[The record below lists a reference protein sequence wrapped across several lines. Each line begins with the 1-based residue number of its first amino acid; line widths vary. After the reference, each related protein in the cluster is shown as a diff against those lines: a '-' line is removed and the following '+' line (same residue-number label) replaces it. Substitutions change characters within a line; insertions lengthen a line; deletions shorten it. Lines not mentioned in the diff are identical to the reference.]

1 MLMPAPAS
9 NCWRTDERAGRRQ
22 WCSDGMVYVA
32 VAGRAS
38 STCQTNRRALRRP
51 ASAVHGLYNRLSL
64 YARSCRAW
72 PVRPSARICP
82 SAFSSSGN
90 RPLRLPRSHLRNA
103 ISLATQ
109 VAGEA
114 ERWRLVSHFDRKRG
128 WIQCLLKKRVETA
141 GRAYLH
147 AVWVTGKIAKFKIRI
162 YLVQR

>member
-1 MLMPAPAS
+1 MMLMPAPAS

-72 PVRPSARICP
+72 PVRPSVCSNLSISVLLVGEP
-82 SAFSSSGN
+82 SAPVASIASAQ
-90 RPLRLPRSHLRNA
+90 RNF
-103 ISLATQ
+103 I
-109 VAGEA
+109 GY
-114 ERWRLVSHFDRKRG
+114 
-128 WIQCLLKKRVETA
+128 A
-141 GRAYLH
+141 GRWGGGAM
-147 AVWVTGKIAKFKIRI
+147 KIGFAFRLKAGMDPMYTEEKG
-162 YLVQR
+162 